1 MIFQKPSQTKIH
13 LKALKTTLFQ
23 ILFYASFTMLTNIF
37 GYAQDLSIKEN
48 TVRVDPKKSNIDSLQ
63 SSTIK
68 NNNPAM
74 KPAPVVADSIV
85 NDSISKPKGSIWLF
99 STLKGS

>member
-13 LKALKTTLFQ
+13 LKALKTTLFKT
-23 ILFYASFTMLTNIF
+23 LFYASFTMLTNIF

-48 TVRVDPKKSNIDSLQ
+48 TVRLDAKKSNIDSLQ

-68 NNNPAM
+68 NNNAAM
-74 KPAPVVADSIV
+74 KPVS
-85 NDSISKPKGSIWLF
+85 
-99 STLKGS
+99 